1 MIRRHSCFLVDVFVV
16 LSRLWFFCLGTAV
29 CESLYVARM
38 KNQNGHRGTADHGYN
53 QCSSAQRTTCRR
65 RCAPPSGPWRPAGG
79 PPGAKRL
86 DICVEIYSKCA
97 SHAFVLIEQLFPPI
111 FLFFFQENRK
121 SRKNTKHLQSLE
133 ILQRAKYL
141 EGFAFQYFGFFFLT
155 TWKHKKIPRFLFLK
169 FFLDKKSF
177 DKNGPF
183 FSKYQNAKPSKCF
196 ALCYISKLWKCFLFF
211 LLFLFSWKKRGK
223 FDKKL
228 LDKNGPLLYS
238 RRESDCGFEC
248 HAKPKKHAQTDSCC
262 CTKLL
267 ATTLNRAKTPFS
279 SR

>member
-97 SHAFVLIEQLFPPI
+97 SHAFVLIEQLFFPI

-121 SRKNTKHLQSLE
+121 SRKNRQRFQNLE
-133 ILQRAKYL
+133 IQQRAKHL
-141 EGFAFQYFGFFFLT
+141 EGFAIQQME
-155 TWKHKKIPRFLFLK
+155 KKKEHMEIQKIARK
-169 FFLDKKSF
+169 KNGNLDKKSF
-177 DKNGPF
+177 DKNGPQY
-183 FSKYQNAKPSKCF
+183 SCEVPDILLLLPKSG
-196 ALCYISKLWKCFLFF
+196 IS
-211 LLFLFSWKKRGK
+211 G
-223 FDKKL
+223 
-228 LDKNGPLLYS
+228 
-238 RRESDCGFEC
+238 
-248 HAKPKKHAQTDSCC
+248 
-262 CTKLL
+262 
-267 ATTLNRAKTPFS
+267 
-279 SR
+279 